1 MERVKK
7 QTIQLNKDTTRIKEF
22 ITKAIYNFEKQ
33 HGNPKSIGVY
43 SCPWAGWIT
52 MNFNLTKKLEEADW
66 NCPDF
71 EFVEYSFIDFRE
83 WNEKY
88 EMSINSSLII
98 QFDKIHSINPETQG
112 DETLNQIFF
121 QYLKRVV
128 RGIDFNKNYK
138 IVLQML
144 DSNCVETIEM

>member
-1 MERVKK
+1 MEKRI
-7 QTIQLNKDTTRIKEF
+7 IQLDKYTKSIKEF
-22 ITKAIYNFEKQ
+22 IVKVICDFEKKYGAPQ
-33 HGNPKSIGVY
+33 SIGIY
-43 SCPWAGWIT
+43 SCPWSGWIS
-52 MNFNLTKKLEEADW
+52 MNFNLTKQLEEVYY

-71 EFVEYSFIDFRE
+71 EFVEYDLIDFSE
-83 WNEKY
+83 WSEKY
-88 EMSINSSLII
+88 EMSIDSSLII
-98 QFDKIHSINPETQG
+98 QFDNEIHSINPETQG